1 MLIQGIV
8 WYVQNVQT
16 SKVHHKRWSRGGEK
30 QNVENPSS
38 GPAASKL
45 TSGALVLIWSCERSA
60 SLIFF
65 YLCLWFTHLVVL
77 LGPDSCSIS
86 HPFIASPPDS
96 ASLSHTHTLIKEAR
110 GWGFSLC
117 ADVDRCEIP
126 IVTSA
131 HLSSAAVQL
140 HNCVY
145 TREKRSRVPAGDSSE
160 AKEEVSECAD
170 VTFVLACVC
179 ALSLPLSNKHV
190 WPTQKGT

>member
-1 MLIQGIV
+1 MYSFGRA
-8 WYVQNVQT
+8 NVQPHSFFSISVCGSHT
-16 SKVHHKRWSRGGEK
+16 L
-30 QNVENPSS
+30 SS
-38 GPAASKL
+38 SLARTAAP
-45 TSGALVLIWSCERSA
+45 
-60 SLIFF
+60 SLI
-65 YLCLWFTHLVVL
+65 LSL
-77 LGPDSCSIS
+77 LLPLTL
-86 HPFIASPPDS
+86 P
-96 ASLSHTHTLIKEAR
+96 LSHTHTHTLLKEAR